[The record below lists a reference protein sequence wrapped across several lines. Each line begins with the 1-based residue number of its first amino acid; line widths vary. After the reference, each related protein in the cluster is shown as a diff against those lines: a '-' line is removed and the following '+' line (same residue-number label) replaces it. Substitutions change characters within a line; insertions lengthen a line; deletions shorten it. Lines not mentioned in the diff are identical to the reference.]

1 MEPFKVIWE
10 AIKVNRWNWCV
21 YTNADDLKKLSCIPP
36 QSCIVRIA
44 SGYFAYTYTHAAR
57 IAWRERVTMFNPT
70 STPENLNGIHKL
82 CLKREHTHTQYPG
95 TGNSFC
101 VKFANKI
108 PQGRIHIQHFSLC
121 CFFFVASQ
129 AFKMVKAYFAN
140 DFNTYISEW
149 E

>member
-1 MEPFKVIWE
+1 MKLM
-10 AIKVNRWNWCV
+10 CV
-21 YTNADDLKKLSCIPP
+21 YKCRRLEKALLYPP
-36 QSCIVRIA
+36 SILYCANRKWLLCLHI
-44 SGYFAYTYTHAAR
+44 YTCSKDSME
-57 IAWRERVTMFNPT
+57 RERVTMFNPT
-70 STPENLNGIHKL
+70 STSENLNGIHKL